1 MPTSNSRRA
10 QKSPLAIAASCA
22 APNPVAGEGD
32 ASPTANPR
40 VERTAEGPH
49 PLGARSVQ
57 VMLERRFPPAPGE
70 AEGPDAPPEKKKSF
84 AHGAAVRRFLKIA
97 AGIALVVSFGWA
109 PLRAMLATTS
119 VEAIINARI
128 ETIRSPIGGIVQAPP
143 GKDWSAAAVPPK
155 LVVVDPYADRS
166 RLDDLRRQQDTL
178 ESQVG
183 TLGRESQLTA
193 AALDALDLRV
203 EEIPRRPAQAD
214 RRADRGADGGAGGG
228 GAKTSQVTAS
238 KHRSDQLQRTGDISA
253 AEGDRAQYEWSAA
266 TSAEA
271 AARKRLEETKV
282 ERDAVA
288 EGVFVGDSYNDS
300 PSAFQRAADLRL
312 RKGELDAQLEA
323 ARSQM
328 KHVADQ
334 IAEEEQRYRRRAEAT
349 VPLPVKG
356 RVWEMLVSPGE
367 YVNKGQDLLRVL
379 NCSNPIVSA
388 NVDERVY
395 NRLQVGSP
403 GDVPAVPGRQGL
415 SRDGGQSDRG
425 RGGAGQFCDCA
436 SDVTQKPVLRDHRN
450 GRHGRGGL
458 RDRSN
463 GNGHLRTG
471 GLRPHTEPRG
481 SSAFEGVRI
490 PGAEARCSACS
501 TIPFSRLSSRRSRP
515 WGCSSSPRRSGQS
528 LSPRAGWSWR
538 RAVSPSWRNMRG
550 GGSRTRCRPP
560 HSAPNTRSRLSFSP
574 PKWSG
579 S

>member
-10 QKSPLAIAASCA
+10 EKSPFAIAASGA
-22 APNPVAGEGD
+22 APNLAAGEGD

-119 VEAIINARI
+119 VQAIINARI

-143 GKDWSAAAVPPK
+143 GKTVDWSAAAVPPK

-178 ESQVG
+178 ELQVG

-193 AALDALDLRV
+193 AALDALDSESKKFRDGRLKLIDAR
-203 EEIPRRPAQAD
+203 IAAQTAELE
-214 RRADRGADGGAGGG
+214 AAA
-228 GAKTSQVTAS
+228 AKTSQVTAS
-238 KHRSDQLQRTGDISA
+238 KHRSDQLQRTGDVSA

-271 AARKRLEETKV
+271 AARQRLEETKV

-288 EGVFVGDSYNDS
+288 EGVFVGDGYNDS
-300 PSAFQRAADLRL
+300 PSAFQRAAELRL
-312 RKGELDAQLEA
+312 RKGELDAELEA

-349 VPLPVKG
+349 VALPVKG

-403 GDVPAVPGRQGL
+403 ATFRQSEDGKAYPGTVVNLTGAAGAPANFAIAPLTLRKSPFYLTIAMDDMGE
-415 SRDGGQSDRG
+415 
-425 RGGAGQFCDCA
+425 AGCA
-436 SDVTQKPVLRDHRN
+436 I
-450 GRHGRGGL
+450 G
-458 RDRSN
+458 
-463 GNGHLRTG
+463 RTG
-471 GLRPHTEPRG
+471 TVTFGPEASARAQSSEDLPRSKG
-481 SSAFEGVRI
+481 SD
-490 PGAEARCSACS
+490 
-501 TIPFSRLSSRRSRP
+501 
-515 WGCSSSPRRSGQS
+515 
-528 LSPRAGWSWR
+528 
-538 RAVSPSWRNMRG
+538 
-550 GGSRTRCRPP
+550 
-560 HSAPNTRSRLSFSP
+560 
-574 PKWSG
+574 SG